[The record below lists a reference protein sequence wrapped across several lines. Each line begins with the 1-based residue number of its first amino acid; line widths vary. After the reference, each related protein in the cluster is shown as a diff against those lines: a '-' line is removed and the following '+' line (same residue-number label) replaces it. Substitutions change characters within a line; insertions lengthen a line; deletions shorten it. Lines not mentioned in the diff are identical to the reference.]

1 MRRMTS
7 PAILVVDDDLGFRET
22 FNWALRA
29 YGYQVTTAASG
40 AKAILLARSSHF
52 DLMLV
57 DLRLPDMSGMNVIR
71 SLRSEGSE
79 VPFALVSAFMTD
91 DSALEAKELG
101 AIGVWEKPLSVE
113 VVVGHV
119 REALSRNH

>member
-1 MRRMTS
+1 MTS

-71 SLRSEGSE
+71 SMRSDGSE
-79 VPFALVSAFMTD
+79 VPFVLVSAFLTD
-91 DSALEAKELG
+91 PITTEAKALG
-101 AIGVWEKPLSVE
+101 AIGVWDKPLSVDD
-113 VVVGHV
+113 VVVHV
-119 REALSRNH
+119 REALSSIE